1 MLIYFVRCGNVIAAA
16 SGIEQSDVVVSYEN
30 CTYQEHEDR
39 TFTATMTIHFKAAS
53 GHTAGRPF
61 YGRAIIIYRYDSNGR
76 PVGNTGGSVPLKLTM
91 NGREYGASEW
101 VGKYLFQYGSGGVW
115 GNRDEMTVNLEW
127 KSHGKLS
134 EQKYGSSVQAANF
147 TGAGSGPLV
156 VNSGGGAYIGPGN
169 HSGSCVLVDP
179 EAPPPLVT
187 NIKVEA
193 PDWSLGE
200 LPRGEGEKVLSS
212 PAQQLC
218 FTYTGAEVAG
228 RSFIINAQNAN
239 GVENNRY
246 RLQNVM
252 DPSQLV
258 EYSVK
263 LDSGLSTLMLPN
275 TKNSAL
281 PLNGSGKTC
290 FVPTFRTFVDKKLKE
305 GDYSDVLQFTVVT
318 KP

>member
-1 MLIYFVRCGNVIAAA
+1 M
-16 SGIEQSDVVVSYEN
+16 EQSDVVVSYEN

-39 TFTATMTIHFKAAS
+39 SYTTTMTIHFKAAY
-53 GHTAGRPF
+53 GHTSGRQF
-61 YGRAIIIYRYDSNGR
+61 YGRAIIIYGYDNNGR
-76 PVGNTGGSVPLKLTM
+76 PIGNTNGAVPLKLAM
-91 NGREYGASEW
+91 DGRDYSASEW
-101 VGKYLFQYGSGGVW
+101 VGKYYFQYGVVGVW
-115 GNRDEMTVNLEW
+115 GNGDEMTVNLELRN
-127 KSHGKLS
+127 HGRLS
-134 EQKYGSSVQAANF
+134 ENKYGISVQAANF
-147 TGAGSGPLV
+147 TQSGYGPLV
-156 VNSGGGAYIGPGN
+156 VNSGGGAYIGPGSN
-169 HSGSCVLVDP
+169 GGSCTVVDP

-218 FTYTGAEVAG
+218 FTYTGSEVAG

-252 DPSQLV
+252 DPSQFV

-275 TKNSAL
+275 TQNSAL

-290 FVPTFRTFVDKKLKE
+290 FIPTFRTFVDEKLKE